1 MTYTVL
7 KTIRNAGIGL
17 TRQPGEFVR
26 SEEVAAVPGWCDA
39 LLAENAIAPNEVMAP
54 DKRKAAKQHA
64 VS

>member
-17 TRQPGEFVR
+17 ERQPGEFLR
-26 SEEVAAVPGWCDA
+26 SEELAAVPGWCDA
-39 LLAENAIAPNEVMAP
+39 LLTEQAIAPMETIAP
-54 DKRKAAKQHA
+54 DKRKAAKYA